1 MLQFLVS
8 FFHGAGEGVP
18 LEDLRN
24 AKYLG
29 TQERPLSEFNAAVL
43 IPVMPAAELI
53 EARMYYEWSV
63 DDLMRASVEACELRG
78 PSVRYRV
85 LRLVNDI

>member
-1 MLQFLVS
+1 MRCYPPLQFLVS

-29 TQERPLSEFNAAVL
+29 
-43 IPVMPAAELI
+43 ELQ
-53 EARMYYEWSV
+53 V
-63 DDLMRASVEACELRG
+63 ASVTGNL
-78 PSVRYRV
+78 
-85 LRLVNDI
+85 DQH